1 MVGTIPTE
9 LGTMSE
15 LQYLRLGD
23 NQFSGEIPAELG
35 NLPNLKVLLLRGNRL
50 IGQIPSRLGNLADT
64 LRTLLIAD
72 NSDLTGCIPSAL
84 QDVSDNDFGDSHLS
98 ICTPPPTPTPTPPPS
113 S

>member
-9 LGTMSE
+9 LSTMSE
-15 LQYLRLGD
+15 LEYLRLSD

-35 NLPNLKVLLLRGNRL
+35 NLSNLKVLLLRGNRL
-50 IGQIPSRLGNLADT
+50 IGQIPSRLGDLADT

-72 NSDLTGCIPSAL
+72 NDDLTGCIPRPL
-84 QDVSDNDFGDSHLS
+84 QDVSVNDFGDSHLS
-98 ICTPPPTPTPTPPPS
+98 ICAPTPTPTPTPPPS